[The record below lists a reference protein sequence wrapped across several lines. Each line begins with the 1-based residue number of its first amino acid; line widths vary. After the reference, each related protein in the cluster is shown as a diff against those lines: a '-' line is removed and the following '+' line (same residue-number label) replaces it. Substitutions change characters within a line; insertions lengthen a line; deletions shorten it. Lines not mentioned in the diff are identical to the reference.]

1 MENNIIMTNEDI
13 TNYQKNLKAF
23 RQTNIGKLFYQYV
36 AKQQRAERYDAQM
49 EFTDSGSLKKLTEY
63 WKEAN
68 TAEESLLKALY
79 ELEGMEYVGLRT
91 SC

>member
-1 MENNIIMTNEDI
+1 M
-13 TNYQKNLKAF
+13 
-23 RQTNIGKLFYQYV
+23 

-79 ELEGMEYVGLRT
+79 ELEGM
-91 SC
+91 